1 MSLNGALQ
9 IGRSAITASQAGLQ
23 VTGNNMANAATVG
36 YTRQRVNLSPAHGEQ
51 IGPGQF
57 VGNGVRIGEITRQ
70 IDVALQARLRD
81 AISSEQGALVD
92 QRFLTAIETLQNE
105 LTDNDLSTLL
115 SDFFNSFSEL
125 ANNPEDASVRS
136 VVIQQGGTLAN
147 RISQLRG
154 DYNRVRDEIDRDLGA
169 SVEAADDI
177 LSRLEQVNMQ
187 IAQAE
192 QGAGQANSLRDQ
204 RDQLVNELSEH
215 LDVSV
220 VEQPNGMVDV
230 LVGSTPVI
238 LAGKSRG
245 IELRRETVDGKLDVS
260 IRLAADQTRLDID
273 GGRIGALMGQR
284 ADVVEPAIDDLD
296 TFAAQLIHQV
306 NRLHSQGQGQRG
318 FDDVTGTYRLDDTT
332 VPMNDAAAGVP
343 FDIENGSFFIHVTNQ
358 TSGARTTHQ
367 INVDGG
373 TMSLDDLIN
382 EINTVV
388 GVPNVTAGVN
398 SANQFTLTAAGGNEI
413 SFSDDSSGALAA
425 LGVNTFFDGEDAFD
439 IQVNEALENDPT
451 HLAAGSGHVEGSNGT
466 ALAIADLQDAPVAAL
481 NERSLRE
488 FWEQSVSDL
497 AVKTGAANDAVES
510 TRLVRESIEGQVQA
524 VSGVSIDEEAIN
536 LLTFQRQFQAAAR
549 FITVIDEAMQTLLAM
564 V

>member
-260 IRLAADQTRLDID
+260 IRLAADQARLDID

>member
-115 SDFFNSFSEL
+115 SDFFKSFSEL